1 MSASCLYGRDWLTLP
16 AHPVR
21 SVSCA
26 LWVPLTL
33 ITSSQLDS
41 SSGRWDS
48 LFTPLT
54 DIKREFIFFFLI
66 ISVSS
71 QLLRIT
77 TTASVFNLTHRGW
90 NYAII
95 CVHFLFK
102 SLSGCRKLLSFP
114 PVEIEAIWLWLMK
127 LDSNGTAFM
136 CDSFWNI
143 KMAILPLHLHV
154 LQA

>member
-1 MSASCLYGRDWLTLP
+1 MSASCLCGRDWLTLP

-114 PVEIEAIWLWLMK
+114 PVEIEAWFLFDFGW
-127 LDSNGTAFM
+127 
-136 CDSFWNI
+136 WNWI
-143 KMAILPLHLHV
+143 QMGLLLCV
-154 LQA
+154 TLFET